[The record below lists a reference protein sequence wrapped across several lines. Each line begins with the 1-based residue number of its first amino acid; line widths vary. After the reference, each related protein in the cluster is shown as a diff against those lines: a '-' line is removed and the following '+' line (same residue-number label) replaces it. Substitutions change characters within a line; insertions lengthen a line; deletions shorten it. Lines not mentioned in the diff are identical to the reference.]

1 MLDGPIPP
9 ILVLVLG
16 FVLLAL
22 SRLTGHLNGR
32 GAAAIVLA
40 VVATTAAL
48 QYRMGRSLTYRHGP
62 VRLWSGD
69 INSDQNSQQVFDPYT
84 FTHVIHGA
92 VFYGL
97 TRPLLRTAPLG
108 VVAAVVTTLEAAWE
122 AYENTDQVVNRYRA
136 ETISLGYYGDTI
148 LNSVADIAACLA
160 GLLLAWRRPALI
172 TVGWVVATEIALAIA
187 IRDNLTL
194 NVLMLI
200 YPVPAIK
207 AWQMGA
213 G

>member
-1 MLDGPIPP
+1 MLDGVVPP

-22 SRLTGHLNGR
+22 ARLSGPVNGGR
-32 GAAAIVLA
+32 AAAIVLA
-40 VVATTAAL
+40 VVTATAAL
-48 QYRMGRSLTYRHGP
+48 QHQMGRPLTYRHGP

-69 INSDQNSQQVFDPYT
+69 INSDHTSQQLFDPYT

-108 VVAAVVTTLEAAWE
+108 RVAAVVTTLEAAWE

-136 ETISLGYYGDTI
+136 GTISLGYYGD
-148 LNSVADIAACLA
+148 
-160 GLLLAWRRPALI
+160 
-172 TVGWVVATEIALAIA
+172 
-187 IRDNLTL
+187 
-194 NVLMLI
+194 
-200 YPVPAIK
+200 
-207 AWQMGA
+207 
-213 G
+213 